1 MTLVYT
7 GAGSRETPRPV
18 GATIN
23 ALAGALAQREYTVR
37 VGGARGADLDFEIGA
52 TAQHEELY
60 NVELYLPWPGFCERE
75 AKAARMPRP
84 RPGLLRPT
92 DEAYDLAARYHPAW
106 DMVPQRYRPLHA
118 RNGHEVLGATLDAP
132 SRFLLCWTA
141 DGADADHPPTQATGG
156 TGQAIRIA
164 IAYRVPVFN
173 LARPETYDRI
183 QRFLTRTP

>member
-18 GATIN
+18 GATIT
-23 ALAGALAQREYTVR
+23 ALAGALAQCGYTVR
-37 VGGARGADLDFEIGA
+37 VGGARGADIDFETGA

-75 AKAARMPRP
+75 AREARLPRP
-84 RPGLLRPT
+84 RPGRTEPSAA
-92 DEAYDLAARYHPAW
+92 AYDLAARHHPRWSTLPPKHRA
-106 DMVPQRYRPLHA
+106 LHA
-118 RNGHEVLGATLDAP
+118 RNGHELLGADLDAP
-132 SRFLLCWTA
+132 SRFLVCWTA
-141 DGADADHPPTQATGG
+141 DGADADRPPTPRTRG

-164 IAYRVPVFN
+164 IAYHVPVFN

-183 QRFLTRTP
+183 QRFLARNP